1 MTKYYLNIGLHLD
14 EETRQKTK
22 ELKEKISDLQIEFS
36 KNCNEESTKLDFT
49 LEQLGNY
56 ILKPFL
62 FEFSLLKS

>member
-1 MTKYYLNIGLHLD
+1 MIKYYLNKGLHLD

-56 ILKPFL
+56 ILKPFYL
-62 FEFSLLKS
+62 NSVY